1 MSRRRTCARTGFTLA
16 LLAVVGCQAL
26 LTWPVRS
33 SSFLLPACVLVP
45 TAGLLVVQLVIDA
58 ARDRTPTVPEAQS
71 AIARAVAWLL
81 LMPALLATAGLVF
94 GGALYTLLYLR
105 LKAGESWML
114 SGISTAA
121 VGGVLALFAFSL
133 QRPGLFDT
141 FLW

>member
-1 MSRRRTCARTGFTLA
+1 MIRHRMSSRTWFTLA

-26 LTWPVRS
+26 LTWPAPS

-45 TAGLLVVQLVIDA
+45 TAALLAVQLVIDA
-58 ARDRTPTVPEAQS
+58 SRDRMRRAREAQP
-71 AIARAVAWLL
+71 AIAWAVAWLL
-81 LMPALLATAGLVF
+81 AMPVLLATAGLVL

-105 LKAGESWML
+105 LKAGETWLL

-121 VGGVLALFAFSL
+121 VGGVLALLALSL

-141 FLW
+141 LLW